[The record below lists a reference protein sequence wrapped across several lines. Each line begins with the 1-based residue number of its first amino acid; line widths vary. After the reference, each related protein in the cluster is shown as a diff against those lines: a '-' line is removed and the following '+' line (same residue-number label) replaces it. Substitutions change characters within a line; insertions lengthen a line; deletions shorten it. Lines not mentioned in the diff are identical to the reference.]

1 MKPHKLAHELRKGDT
16 LASGIDDHQGGEAVK
31 GRTVDH
37 ITKNG
42 ARVTIH
48 FTDGEA
54 KETAFFQFFELVK
67 G

>member
-1 MKPHKLAHELRKGDT
+1 VKPHKLAHELQPGDV
-16 LASGIDDHQGGEAVK
+16 LASGIDDDQGGEAVK

-37 ITKNG
+37 IEKHG